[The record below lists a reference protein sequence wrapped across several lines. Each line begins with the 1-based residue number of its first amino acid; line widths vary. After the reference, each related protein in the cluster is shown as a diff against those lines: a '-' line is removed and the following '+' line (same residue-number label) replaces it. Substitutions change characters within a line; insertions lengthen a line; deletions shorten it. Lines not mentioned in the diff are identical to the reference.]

1 MHRFTTRGHDSMHG
15 IVHKAFKEF
24 VETEVDGL
32 DWGAVVDEAG
42 LDPKLY
48 LPVTDYPDEEFT
60 RAATA
65 LSELSG
71 RTDASLYRSF
81 GRSLAPSLLDTFKAH
96 IRDDW
101 GAREVLLALDSIYE
115 QLDSDD
121 VDTSSTVSTAIDG
134 DAVVLTYRSDREL
147 CTVLRGIVLGI
158 TDEYER
164 TAEITEPAC
173 LREGDGRC
181 ELRVTLQ

>member
-1 MHRFTTRGHDSMHG
+1 MHG

-24 VETEVDGL
+24 VEREIDGI
-32 DWGAVVDEAG
+32 DWDSVADEAG

-48 LPVTDYPDEEFT
+48 LPVTNYPDHEFT
-60 RAATA
+60 GAATA
-65 LSELSG
+65 LSRLSG
-71 RTDASLYRSF
+71 RTDASIYRSF

-101 GAREVLLALDSIYE
+101 DAREVLLALDSIYE

-121 VDTSSTVSTAIDG
+121 DATTSSTVSTRIDG
-134 DAVVLTYRSDREL
+134 DEVVLTYRSDREL

-158 TDEYER
+158 ADEYER
-164 TAEITEPAC
+164 SAEIVEPAC
-173 LREGDGRC
+173 LHDGDDRC
-181 ELRVTLQ
+181 ELRIALE